1 MLFILST
8 IGIIINMKQEMIKQ
22 VIEIIKKQDDLTPI
36 FKLLDGLGITELH
49 NFLSNN
55 TDK

>member
-8 IGIIINMKQEMIKQ
+8 IGIIINMKKEEMIEQ
-22 VIEIIKKQDDLTPI
+22 IIEIIKTQNDLTPI
-36 FKLLDGLGITELH
+36 FKLLDGLGIKELY

-55 TDK
+55 T

>member
-1 MLFILST
+1 MDKL
-8 IGIIINMKQEMIKQ
+8 GIITNMKKEMIKQ
-22 VIEIIKKQDDLTPI
+22 IIEIIKTQNDLTPI